1 MSDRSPKSKQRNQ
14 SQKKTAKAKVAAK
27 TKARQDK
34 QVRVQTTPPT
44 KGKK

>member
-1 MSDRSPKSKQRNQ
+1 MSDRSPKSKQRSQ
-14 SQKKTAKAKVAAK
+14 SQKKIAKAKVAAK

-34 QVRVQTTPPT
+34 QVRVQTAPTT